1 MDDCDNQYY
10 NCLKG
15 ATAFPEVKAIIELQ
29 NRHQWSTPIETQN
42 WIQEGSVV
50 KLTSA
55 NVYKYGIVGSAT
67 NPFVKAKEVWSVN
80 QPLDESSYVPSK
92 ISSNGALAMDTKM
105 RLVNKYESYDAN
117 NGNLL
122 RQVPLNGI
130 STSYQWGFNNSLV
143 TSSVTNSGSSIQM
156 TNNYNYTPSVGLIQS
171 TDANGRNANY
181 QYDRLNRLKLIR
193 DHDTNILTRYRY
205 HYVGQN
211 ESLNAPITVGGCQLI
226 GNQVY
231 FYSSDN
237 PEFGET
243 IYTWNFGD
251 GTPASTGSFVTHTYS
266 NAGTYLVT
274 AKKSNAEQYG
284 VDANIQVLIQTG
296 LTSVTIC
303 ADGPVTLD
311 KCGINSPSF
320 GNCTELNTS
329 NYSPTVFTA
338 VANGPANYFSWE
350 YSDLNGQWNSFGNG
364 TASTQA
370 PTVFGF
376 YGLSGNYQ
384 VRCKVGDACGNQIVS
399 NTIDLY
405 LYSSASN
412 CFGFQID

>member
-1 MDDCDNQYY
+1 
-10 NCLKG
+10 
-15 ATAFPEVKAIIELQ
+15 
-29 NRHQWSTPIETQN
+29 
-42 WIQEGSVV
+42 
-50 KLTSA
+50 
-55 NVYKYGIVGSAT
+55 
-67 NPFVKAKEVWSVN
+67 
-80 QPLDESSYVPSK
+80 
-92 ISSNGALAMDTKM
+92 
-105 RLVNKYESYDAN
+105 
-117 NGNLL
+117 
-122 RQVPLNGI
+122 
-130 STSYQWGFNNSLV
+130 
-143 TSSVTNSGSSIQM
+143 
-156 TNNYNYTPSVGLIQS
+156 VGLIQS